1 MCGLFAGRTISIVLN
16 AGTKLGP
23 YEIVAPLGAGGMGE
37 VYRAKDA
44 RLGREVALKLLPSES
59 LPGAQAIERFLREA
73 RATSAL
79 NHPNICSIYD
89 IGDHNGQSF
98 IVMELLKG
106 QTLRERI
113 AAGPIAT
120 GELLELATEVSDA
133 LDAAHAEGIIHRD
146 IKPANIFVTD
156 RGHAKV
162 LDFGLAKVAG
172 RGATEMTA
180 AETAIALE
188 RENLT
193 SPGAA
198 VGTVAYMS
206 PEQALGKPV
215 DPRTDIFSFG
225 VVLYEM
231 ATGKQPF
238 AGSTTA
244 AIFDAILNRAPVAPV
259 RVNPEISAGLEQI
272 INKALEKDAELRYQH
287 AADMRADL
295 KRLRRDAGSSGSAAP
310 LSTASSSVRP
320 AGSASVPIAADR
332 SSDSQIVSAM
342 LQRHRMKVFS
352 GIAIL
357 IVLLAAGG
365 FGLYQFFQK
374 HSGGSGAAATA
385 TMQIS
390 RLTTSGDVEMTAISP
405 DGKYVAYVAYMKG
418 GQSLWLRQTGTDSR
432 VQILPP
438 SNRTFRGVAFAPDGT
453 FVCYSLHDEKS
464 GDWILYRVPTLGG
477 TPAQVVADVDS
488 PVTFSPDGSRFAFVR
503 LSGDTSSLMAA
514 NFDGSNVRELSSI
527 HLPAFLSRGAG
538 PSWAPDGKS
547 IAISALV
554 TAGNWHPEL
563 LNAPADGGAFTPIK
577 FPSGPEW
584 FAIGQVAWLPDAS
597 GLLTAVV
604 ASPNHSLPVG
614 QIWNLAYPD
623 GTARRVTN
631 DLNDYSGVSLSQD
644 GKSLVTVQKQQMTSI
659 WMGPAGGF
667 GELRDISASDGN
679 LDGHAGLDWT
689 PDGRIVYGSTES
701 GTYEIWTMDSD
712 GSNTR
717 QLTSAAPNDSPRVT
731 PDGRT
736 IFFDSGRTGT
746 ADVWR
751 MNIDGSDARQLTH
764 TGAADRFDISPDG
777 QWFVYPSPI
786 EGKSVLFKQQVEGGQ
801 PVRIA
806 QLFTSQLPFAVSP
819 DGKWVAVPALAGKM
833 PNNRLGQDQLVI
845 ALVPLEGGNPVYV
858 EPPSLTFDTMYAG
871 FRWAPDS
878 KNLILVRTD
887 NGVSNLWFQPV
898 DGSAPKQWTH
908 FTSLEIFKFAVS
920 RDGKRLAVSRGT
932 VSKNAVLIRNF

>member
-1 MCGLFAGRTISIVLN
+1 VTLA

-37 VYRAKDA
+37 VYRARDT
-44 RLGREVALKLLPSES
+44 RLGRDVALKFLPSES
-59 LPGAQAIERFLREA
+59 LPGAQAVERFLREA
-73 RATSAL
+73 RASSAL

-89 IGDHNGQSF
+89 IGERDGQSF

-106 QTLRERI
+106 RTLRERI
-113 AAGPIAT
+113 AAGPIAS

-146 IKPANIFVTD
+146 IKPANIFVTE

-180 AETAIALE
+180 AETAIAIE

-215 DPRTDIFSFG
+215 DARTDIFSFG

-231 ATGKQPF
+231 STGKQPF

-244 AIFDAILNRAPVAPV
+244 AIFDAILNRAPVAPI
-259 RVNPEISAGLEQI
+259 RLNPEIPAGLEQI
-272 INKALEKDAELRYQH
+272 INKSLEKDAELRYQH

-295 KRLRRDAGSSGSAAP
+295 KRLRRDAGSSGSSTSLPASAP
-310 LSTASSSVRP
+310 SSSSARP
-320 AGSASVPIAADR
+320 AASGSAAVIAHG
-332 SSDSQIVSAM
+332 SSDSQIVGAM

-357 IVLLAAGG
+357 IVLLSVAG

-374 HSGGSGAAATA
+374 HSPSGGAAIA

-405 DGKYVAYVAYMKG
+405 DGKYVAYVAYIKG
-418 GQSLWLRQTGTDSR
+418 GQSLWLRQVGTDGR

-453 FVCYSLHDEKS
+453 FIYYALHDEKS

-477 TPAQVVADVDS
+477 TPTQVVADVDS
-488 PVTFSPDGSRFAFVR
+488 PVTFSPDASRFAFVR
-503 LSGDTSSLMAA
+503 LNGDTSSVMAA
-514 NFDGSNVRELSSI
+514 NSDGSNVRELSSI
-527 HLPAFLSRGAG
+527 HLPEFLSRGAG

-554 TAGNWHPEL
+554 TAGNWHAEL
-563 LNAPADGGAFTPIK
+563 LQAPADGGAFTPIK
-577 FPSGPEW
+577 FPSGPGW
-584 FAIGQVAWLPDAS
+584 FAIGEVAWLPDAS
-597 GLLTAVV
+597 GLLAAVV
-604 ASPNHSLPVG
+604 ASPNHALPVG

-644 GKSLVTVQKQQMTSI
+644 GKSLVTVQKQQTASI
-659 WMGPAGGF
+659 WIGSAGGAA
-667 GELRDISASDGN
+667 ELRDISASNGN
-679 LDGHAGLDWT
+679 LDGRAGLEWT
-689 PDGRIVYGSTES
+689 PDGKIVYGSAES

-712 GSNTR
+712 GSNAR

-731 PDGRT
+731 ADGRT

-746 ADVWR
+746 ADVWK
-751 MNIDGSDARQLTH
+751 MNTDGSDARQLTH

-777 QWFVYPSPI
+777 QWFVYPSTI
-786 EGKSVLFKQQVEGGQ
+786 DGKNVLFKQLVEGGQ

-806 QLFTSQLPFAVSP
+806 QLFTSQLPICVSP
-819 DGKWVAVPALAGKM
+819 DGKWVAVPALAGSVPK
-833 PNNRLGQDQLVI
+833 NRLGQDQLVME
-845 ALVPLEGGNPVYV
+845 LVPLDGGKSVYV
-858 EPPSLTFDTMYAG
+858 EPPYLTFDTMYAG
-871 FRWAPDS
+871 FRWAPDN

-898 DGSAPKQWTH
+898 DGGAPKQWTH
-908 FTSLEIFKFAVS
+908 FTSLEIFKFALS

>member
-1 MCGLFAGRTISIVLN
+1 VTLA

-37 VYRAKDA
+37 VYRARDA
-44 RLGREVALKLLPSES
+44 RLGRAVALKFLPSES
-59 LPGAQAIERFLREA
+59 LPGAQAVERFLREA
-73 RATSAL
+73 RASSAL

-89 IGDHNGQSF
+89 IGERDGQSF

-120 GELLELATEVSDA
+120 AELLELATEVSDA

-180 AETAIALE
+180 AETAISPE
-188 RENLT
+188 RAELT
-193 SPGAA
+193 NPGAA

-215 DPRTDIFSFG
+215 GARTDIFSFG

-259 RVNPEISAGLEQI
+259 RLNPEIPAGLEQI

-295 KRLRRDAGSSGSAAP
+295 KRLRRDAGSSGSSTSLPSSAP
-310 LSTASSSVRP
+310 SLSSERP
-320 AGSASVPIAADR
+320 AASGSAAVAAR
-332 SSDSQIVSAM
+332 ESSDSQIVSAM
-342 LQRHRMKVFS
+342 LQRHRTKVLS

-357 IVLLAAGG
+357 IVLLSTAG

-374 HSGGSGAAATA
+374 HSPSGGAAIA

-390 RLTTSGDVEMTAISP
+390 RLTTSGDVEMAAISP
-405 DGKYVAYVAYMKG
+405 DGKYVAYVADMKG
-418 GQSLWLRQTGTDSR
+418 GHSLWLRQTGTDSR

-438 SNRTFRGVAFAPDGT
+438 TNRTFRGVAFAPDGA
-453 FVCYSLHDEKS
+453 FIYYSRHDEKS

-477 TPAQVVADVDS
+477 TPAQVVTDVDS
-488 PVTFSPDGSRFAFVR
+488 GVTFSPDASRFAFVR
-503 LSGDTSSLMAA
+503 LNGDTSSVMAA
-514 NFDGSNVRELSSI
+514 NPDGSNVRQVSSI
-527 HLPAFLSRGAG
+527 HLPEFLSHIAG

-547 IAISALV
+547 VAVPALV

-563 LNAPADGGAFTPIK
+563 LQAPADGGAFTPIK
-577 FPSGPEW
+577 FPGDPGW
-584 FAIGQVAWLPDAS
+584 FVIDQVAWLPDAS
-597 GLLTAVV
+597 GLLAAVV
-604 ASPNHSLPVG
+604 ASPNHALPVG
-614 QIWNLAYPD
+614 QIWNLAYPN

-631 DLNDYSGVSLSQD
+631 DLTDYSGVSLSKD
-644 GKSLVTVQKQQMTSI
+644 GKSLVTVQKLQTASVWI
-659 WMGPAGGF
+659 GSSAGPDD
-667 GELRDISASDGN
+667 LHDISASNGN

-689 PDGRIVYGSTES
+689 PDGKIVYGSTES
-701 GTYEIWTMDSD
+701 GTYELWTMDSD

-777 QWFVYPSPI
+777 QWFVYPSAF
-786 EGKSVLFKQQVEGGQ
+786 EGKSVLFKQQVEGGP
-801 PVRIA
+801 PVQIA
-806 QLFTSQLPFAVSP
+806 KLFTSQLPFAVSP
-819 DGKWVAVPALAGKM
+819 DGKWVAVPALAGGV

-845 ALVPLEGGNPVYV
+845 ELVSLDGGKPAYV
-858 EPPSLTFDTMYAG
+858 EPPFLTFDTMYAG
-871 FRWAPDS
+871 FRWAPDN
-878 KNLILVRTD
+878 KNLILVRTE
-887 NGVSNLWFQPV
+887 NGASNLWLLPI

-908 FTSLEIFKFAVS
+908 YTNLEIFTFALS